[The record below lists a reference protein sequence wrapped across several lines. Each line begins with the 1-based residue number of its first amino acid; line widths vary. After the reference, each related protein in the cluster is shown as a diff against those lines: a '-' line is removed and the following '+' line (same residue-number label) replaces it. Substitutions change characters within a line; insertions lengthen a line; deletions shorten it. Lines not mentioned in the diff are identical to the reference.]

1 MDGWV
6 VAGIVVVGA
15 GALLYGLQRFG
26 LIDLTDKRRSSGR
39 AGAGAMVGLGDV
51 FFPTRAEAAQEIV
64 QQRERTHEA
73 PSPGD
78 GDLGVYDGVVAI
90 TLDAPGT
97 PGAPAEQQ
105 PRPRDDRD

>member
-1 MDGWV
+1 MDGWLV
-6 VAGIVVVGA
+6 AAIVAAGIVV
-15 GALLYGLQRFG
+15 LLAVMQRFG
-26 LIDLTDKRRSSGR
+26 LIDLTDKRRSGGR

-78 GDLGVYDGVVAI
+78 GHFGVTAIDLDGGAVTI
-90 TLDAPGT
+90 TIDETT
-97 PGAPAEQQ
+97 P
-105 PRPRDDRD
+105 

>member
-6 VAGIVVVGA
+6 VAGIVVVGI
-15 GALLYGLQRFG
+15 GALLYALQRFG
-26 LIDLTDKRRSSGR
+26 LIDLTDKRRSGGR

-90 TLDAPGT
+90 TLDAPGA
-97 PGAPAEQQ
+97 PGAPGAPEQQQ
-105 PRPRDDRD
+105 PRPRD

>member
-1 MDGWV
+1 MDGWIV
-6 VAGIVVVGA
+6 AVIVIAGII
-15 GALLYGLQRFG
+15 ALVAVLQKLGLV
-26 LIDLTDKRRSSGR
+26 DLTDKRRSGGR

-78 GDLGVYDGVVAI
+78 GDLGVYDGVVSI
-90 TLDAPGT
+90 TLD
-97 PGAPAEQQ
+97 EQSRRE
-105 PRPRDDRD
+105 P